1 MKCIKAKALTGIQA
15 GAFLMERRKTMK
27 KRLLSAAVISVLV
40 MGLCGCAG
48 SEDLVPPTSSSAQTP
63 AGTTTDAE
71 QTSADNSGDE
81 DTFTLRV
88 AMECSYAPFNWSQE
102 EQTVA
107 YNGATAEPIFGS
119 DYYAYGYDVMVAQKI
134 CDYYGWNLEIHKAE
148 WSSIILGLQSDE
160 YDAIIAGMKYTE
172 DRDKSVDF
180 TDAYYFTN
188 NCLIVR
194 ADSPYADKTKL
205 SDFTGISATAQI
217 NSAYVD
223 YLYEIPDVN
232 VQPFYDS
239 VSESV
244 MAVQNGVV
252 EACVCDVPTA
262 MSMCATNSNITYI
275 VFDEDDTWQIPEG
288 MTNELCIAVRE
299 GDADLQD
306 KLNVALKAINWDQT
320 AMDEAM
326 DVAVKAQPANAE

>member
-1 MKCIKAKALTGIQA
+1 
-15 GAFLMERRKTMK
+15 MK
-27 KRLLSAAVISVLV
+27 KRLLSVAVISALV
-40 MGLCGCAG
+40 IGLCGCAD
-48 SEDLVPPTSSSAQTP
+48 SEDLVHPSASQTQSVKEDN
-63 AGTTTDAE
+63 TDNADTAE
-71 QTSADNSGDE
+71 DSKE
-81 DTFTLRV
+81 DTYTLRV

-107 YNGATAEPIFGS
+107 YNGATAEPIYGS
-119 DYYAYGYDVMVAQKI
+119 NYYAYGYDVMVAQKI

-148 WSSIILGLQSDE
+148 WTSIILGLQSDE

-172 DRDKSVDF
+172 ERDKSVDF

-188 NCLIVR
+188 NCLIVK

-205 SDFTGISATAQI
+205 SDFDGISATAQI

-223 YLYEIPDVN
+223 YLYEIPHVN

-252 EACVCDVPTA
+252 DACVCDVPTA

-299 GDADLQD
+299 GDSDLQD
-306 KLNVALKAINWDQT
+306 KLNAALKAISWDQT
-320 AMDEAM
+320 AMDDAM
-326 DVAVKAQPANAE
+326 DTAVKAQPASAE